1 MANLGK
7 TPGDDGSL
15 PIESRRAALPE
26 VDPGQ
31 TDEGMPAAEE
41 PTGMPP
47 LGELSPE
54 AARPSPLDD
63 IAQAER
69 ENLPRD

>member
-7 TPGDDGSL
+7 IPGDDGSS
-15 PIESRRAALPE
+15 PIESRRATSTE
-26 VDPGQ
+26 IDPGQ
-31 TDEGMPAAEE
+31 VSAEEPAAEE

-63 IAQAER
+63 IAEAER
-69 ENLPRD
+69 ENMPRD

>member
-7 TPGDDGSL
+7 IPGDEASS
-15 PIESRRAALPE
+15 PIESRRTTLPE
-26 VDPGQ
+26 ADPGQ
-31 TDEGMPAAEE
+31 VSSEAPAAEE

-63 IAQAER
+63 IAEAER
-69 ENLPRD
+69 ENMPRD

>member
-7 TPGDDGSL
+7 TPGDDTSS
-15 PIESRRAALPE
+15 PIESRRAASTE
-26 VDPGQ
+26 ADPGQ
-31 TDEGMPAAEE
+31 TSPEMPAAEE

-54 AARPSPLDD
+54 AARPSPLDE
-63 IAQAER
+63 IAEAER
-69 ENLPRD
+69 ENASRD